1 VRWGVFFGVLLVA
14 GGVRAS
20 EYTHQIQMTATLL
33 ESDADGF
40 AKACLRLGGEL
51 TEGDE
56 ISKCERGQS
65 LFAIKHDD
73 DTVTWAM
80 IAYPATAEDIEGL
93 WQEAQKTFGKPNV
106 VKEKELVWHLP
117 SGVIAS
123 AGFDHQYSTFIL
135 ARTTKR

>member
-1 VRWGVFFGVLLVA
+1 VLLVA
-14 GGVRAS
+14 GAARAS
-20 EYTHQIQMTATLL
+20 EYTNQIQMTATLL

-73 DTVTWAM
+73 VVVTWAM
-80 IAYPATAEDIEGL
+80 IAYPATADDIEGL
-93 WQEAQKTFGKPNV
+93 WQEAQETFGKPDV
-106 VKEKELVWHLP
+106 VKEKELLWHLP

-123 AGFDHQYSTFIL
+123 AGFDQHHSTFIL
-135 ARTTKR
+135 ARAPKR

>member
-1 VRWGVFFGVLLVA
+1 MRWGVFFGVLVLA
-14 GGVRAS
+14 GAARAS

-40 AKACLRLGGEL
+40 AKACLRLGGQL

-56 ISKCERGQS
+56 MSKCERGQS

-73 DTVTWAM
+73 IVTWAM
-80 IAYPATAEDIEGL
+80 IAYPATADDIEGL
-93 WQEAQKTFGKPNV
+93 WQEAQRTFGKPDV
-106 VKEKELVWHLP
+106 VKEKELIWHLA

-135 ARTTKR
+135 ARTPKR